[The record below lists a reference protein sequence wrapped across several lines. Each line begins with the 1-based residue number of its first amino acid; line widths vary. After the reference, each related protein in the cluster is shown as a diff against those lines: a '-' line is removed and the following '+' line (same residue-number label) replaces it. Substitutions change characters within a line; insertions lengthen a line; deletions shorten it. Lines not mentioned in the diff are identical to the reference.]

1 MQFNHSYVGLRRNS
15 KSGRNYANAYLIKEG
30 NDEMTKMRDVLLTE
44 VALRDGSHAV
54 RHQFTVEQ
62 VTTVAKALD
71 EANVPYIEVSHGD
84 GLGGSSLQYG
94 LSLTNEMELIEAA
107 ASAVEQAKIAVLLI
121 PGIGTMPQLK
131 EAAQLG
137 AKMARIATHVTEA
150 DVSHQHIALAKE
162 LGMETVGFLMM
173 SHMAPPNKLL
183 EQAKLMESYG
193 ADTVYVVD
201 SAGALLPHQVRDRIR
216 LLKENLSVNIGF
228 HAHNNLSLAMANTL
242 VAIEEGATRIDGSI
256 RCLGA
261 GAGKTQTEV
270 AVAVLDKLNIRTG
283 IDVYKMM
290 DIAEELVA
298 PILEKPQEITRDS
311 LVLGYAGVYSS
322 FLLHAQR
329 AAQHFGIDS
338 RSILVELGKRQ
349 VVGGQEDMIM
359 DVAAE
364 LSKEK
369 SELSV

>member
-1 MQFNHSYVGLRRNS
+1 
-15 KSGRNYANAYLIKEG
+15 
-30 NDEMTKMRDVLLTE
+30 MTIERDVFITE
-44 VALRDGSHAV
+44 VALRDGSHAI

-62 VTTVAKALD
+62 VTNVARALD
-71 EANVPYIEVSHGD
+71 EANIPVIEVSHGD

-107 ASAVEQAKIAVLLI
+107 ASVVKQAKIAVLLL
-121 PGIGTMPQLK
+121 PGIGTMTDLK
-131 EAAQLG
+131 QAAQLG

-150 DVSHQHIALAKE
+150 DVAPQHIALAKD
-162 LGMETVGFLMM
+162 LGLETVGFLMM
-173 SHMAPPNKLL
+173 SHMVPTAKLV

-201 SAGALLPHQVRDRIR
+201 SAGALLPHQVKERIR
-216 LLKENLSVNIGF
+216 ALKENVGSNIGF
-228 HAHNNLSLAMANTL
+228 HGHNNLSLAMANTL

-261 GAGKTQTEV
+261 GAGNTQTEV
-270 AVAVLDKLNIRTG
+270 LVAVLEKMGIKTG
-283 IDVYKMM
+283 IDIYKMM

-298 PILEKPQEITRDS
+298 PILEKPQEITKDS
-311 LVLGYAGVYSS
+311 LVLGFAGVYSS
-322 FLLHAQR
+322 FLLHAQN
-329 AAQHFGIDS
+329 AAKRYGIDS
-338 RSILVELGKRQ
+338 RDILLELGKRS

-364 LSKEK
+364 ISK
-369 SELSV
+369 